1 MKCLKALFATLVLSL
16 CVSAFAAQPV
26 DINVANAE
34 TLAQAIKGVGLKK
47 AEAIVAYREKNGAFS
62 SVDDLQLVDGIGE
75 KTVNESRDLLTTGA
89 GSN

>member
-75 KTVNESRDLLTTGA
+75 KTVNESRDVLTTGA